1 MGFSISWLA
10 VRGADTD
17 TVLGVLDLTQ
27 TGERDGFPTESP
39 IAGAALED
47 GWYVVVLDRYGHAF
61 VDDDTLRRVSEL
73 GDVVAGAAEEH
84 VMCSFACGWERGQ
97 RIWWAMHDAQIGIGH
112 LQTDGA
118 MPPDFEAIR
127 RELLDEQ
134 HAAGG
139 DDAEV
144 DYVFDIPLRLATVA
158 SGFSYT
164 ETEPED
170 GFVVLR
176 PLGDAKRRRWRR

>member
-1 MGFSISWLA
+1 
-10 VRGADTD
+10 
-17 TVLGVLDLTQ
+17 
-27 TGERDGFPTESP
+27 
-39 IAGAALED
+39 
-47 GWYVVVLDRYGHAF
+47 
-61 VDDDTLRRVSEL
+61 
-73 GDVVAGAAEEH
+73 
-84 VMCSFACGWERGQ
+84 MCSFACGWERGQ